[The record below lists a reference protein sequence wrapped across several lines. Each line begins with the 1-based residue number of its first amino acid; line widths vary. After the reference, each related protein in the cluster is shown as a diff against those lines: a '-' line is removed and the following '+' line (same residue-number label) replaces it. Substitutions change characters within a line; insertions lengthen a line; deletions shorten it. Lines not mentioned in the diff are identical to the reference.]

1 MSNVIDR
8 AFTLIRQLQGALDGK
23 TIRAGSD
30 TLTFAASTNS
40 GTITVTHGLGATPG
54 QVVATA
60 KNAPAFGNIPVCHTA
75 NYTDTT
81 FQMNGETKSA
91 FTGSVAVS
99 WVAIA

>member
-1 MSNVIDR
+1 LAR
-8 AFTLIRQLQGALDGK
+8 LPAE
-23 TIRAGSD
+23 
-30 TLTFAASTNS
+30 
-40 GTITVTHGLGATPG
+40 
-54 QVVATA
+54 VVATA
-60 KNAPAFGNIPVCHTA
+60 KNAPAFGNMPVCHTA